1 MKIVYNK
8 NSQLKKAIK
17 QIIYENDYKMKD
29 ISNKLNLTSS
39 YLSNMLA
46 KKNINCDDIKKIL
59 DTMDYELVLEFRPKD
74 SNNTK
79 DNNNGATITSDINK
93 DIYDVELS
101 EEELELIEEK
111 PTPKG
116 YSGNELIDQWL
127 EDNGCIIN
135 PRLFVGGKLN
145 SESIANLISMI
156 SYGKDET
163 LLQSNL
169 VIKVKD

>member
-59 DTMDYELVLEFRPKD
+59 DTMDYELVLEFRPKGSRD
-74 SNNTK
+74 K
-79 DNNNGATITSDINK
+79 DNNDGTVNTSDINK

-101 EEELELIEEK
+101 EEELELIEGK

-135 PRLFVGGKLN
+135 PRLFVNGKLN

-156 SYGKDET
+156 SYGRGEA